1 MKKRITLKHIAQEF
15 NVSIATVSRA
25 LNDSHEIGAETRAKI
40 QKYAKEHNYKPNSV
54 ALSLLNKK
62 TKTIGVIIPTLM
74 NHFFVKV
81 FSGVEQIANEKGYNV
96 IIIISHGE
104 MKKEIESTNMLE
116 KGTVDGLLISVTEE
130 TQLKQQ
136 FGHLEEFMQDAGPIV
151 MFDRVSDTV
160 ECDKIIVDDFNCA
173 YNATEH
179 LIKTGCKNIV
189 IISVLDDLGIVTLR
203 INGYKKALKDNGI
216 TVNEK
221 LILLVKKE
229 YDFETEVKT
238 LLDYNDIDAIIGLE
252 EYSTI
257 ESMFIAKSRGY
268 KIPEDISFIGYTSG
282 NLFKYVNP
290 SITCIN
296 QHATYIGKKATEKLI
311 ERIEQNDNTESV
323 YETKIIKTSLVL
335 RNSTHSLE

>member
-1 MKKRITLKHIAQEF
+1 MKKRITLKHIANEF

-25 LNDSHEIGAETRAKI
+25 LSDSHEISAKTREKI
-40 QKYAKEHNYKPNSV
+40 QQYAKEHNYKPNSV

-62 TKTIGVIIPTLM
+62 TKTIGVIIPTLL

-104 MKKEIESTNMLE
+104 MKKEIESANMLE

-130 TQLKQQ
+130 TQSKQHFNHLK
-136 FGHLEEFMQDAGPIV
+136 EFIQDAGPIV
-151 MFDRVSDTV
+151 MFDRVSDSV

-203 INGYKKALKDNGI
+203 INGYKQALKDHGI
-216 TVNEK
+216 EVNEK

-238 LLDYNDIDAIIGLE
+238 LLDYNAIDAIIGLE

-268 KIPEDISFIGYTSG
+268 KIPEDISFIGYTNG

-296 QHATYIGKKATEKLI
+296 QHAVYIGKKATEKLI
-311 ERIEQNDNTESV
+311 ERIEQNDNSESV

-335 RNSTHSLE
+335 RNSTHQLS

>member
-1 MKKRITLKHIAQEF
+1 MKKRITLKHIANEF

-25 LNDSHEIGAETRAKI
+25 LSDSHEIGAKTREKI
-40 QKYAKEHNYKPNSV
+40 QHYAKKHNYKPNSV

-62 TKTIGVIIPTLM
+62 TKTIGVIIPTLH

-81 FSGVEQIANEKGYNV
+81 FSGVEQVANEKGYNI

-130 TQLKQQ
+130 TQSKQY
-136 FGHLEEFMQDAGPIV
+136 FNHLNEFIQDAGPIV
-151 MFDRVSDTV
+151 MFDRVSDAIS
-160 ECDKIIVDDFNCA
+160 CDKIIVDDFNCA

-189 IISVLDDLGIVTLR
+189 IISVLDDLGIVRLR
-203 INGYKKALKDNGI
+203 INGYKQALIDNGI
-216 TVNEK
+216 EVNEK
-221 LILLVKKE
+221 LITLIKKE

-238 LLDYNDIDAIIGLE
+238 LLDYNTIDAIIGLE
-252 EYSTI
+252 EHSTI
-257 ESMFIAKSRGY
+257 QSMFIAKSRGY
-268 KIPEDISFIGYTSG
+268 KIPEDISFIGYTNG

-296 QHATYIGKKATEKLI
+296 QHAVYIGKKATEKLI
-311 ERIEQNDNTESV
+311 DRIEQKEDSESV
-323 YETKIIKTSLVL
+323 FETKIIKTSLVL
-335 RNSTHSLE
+335 RNSTHTLE